1 MRQITFV
8 AIDANRNIVEILFLI
23 WVQMLATLKRVDDL
37 EGFAQCDA
45 IAYHPRKID
54 SAELRIGLRKGL

>member
-1 MRQITFV
+1 MRRVALV
-8 AIDANRNIVEILFLI
+8 AIDAITNIVEILFLI

-37 EGFAQCDA
+37 EGFAQCDV

-54 SAELRIGLRKGL
+54 SAELRVGLRKGL